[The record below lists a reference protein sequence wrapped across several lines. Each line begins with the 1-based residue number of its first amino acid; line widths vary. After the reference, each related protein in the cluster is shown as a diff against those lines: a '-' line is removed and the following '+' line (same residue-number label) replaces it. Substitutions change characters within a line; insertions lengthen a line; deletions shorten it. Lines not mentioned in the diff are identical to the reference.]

1 MLQFL
6 MVAAVM
12 FGLCWVW
19 VGGYLADFVIWVIS
33 KVTPNSTNEQ
43 GLAYVVGA
51 VFLALGIIAALATRN
66 GSVGPTLGGAIAGAG
81 LYIAVRLPGKIRN
94 NRLRRLANG
103 AASELSD
110 SPSPTEAFG
119 PAEPRVPAETHPGGD
134 ASSQRDEAWGEV
146 HDPSTSSAR
155 LAQIAALHPEFASA
169 IVAHPNCYPELAAW
183 ARASG
188 LLDSAPG
195 AGG

>member
-119 PAEPRVPAETHPGGD
+119 PAEPRVPA
-134 ASSQRDEAWGEV
+134 
-146 HDPSTSSAR
+146 DPSR
-155 LAQIAALHPEFASA
+155 WRCLIAA
-169 IVAHPNCYPELAAW
+169 
-183 ARASG
+183 
-188 LLDSAPG
+188 
-195 AGG
+195 